1 VKAEMNSL
9 PRESDAGVSQAL
21 ERKIHDML
29 FVDTVE
35 EEATHV

>member
-9 PRESDAGVSQAL
+9 PRESGSEAAHAL

-29 FVDTVE
+29 FVDVVE
-35 EEATHV
+35 EEHVHV